1 MRPRVFCACL
11 AARASRAALR
21 LLGRGGTAL
30 PGKLALRVCP
40 DLLGQVSRGVQTVLI
55 TGTNG
60 KTTTTRMLCAMYDG
74 LGLTYFTNRSGA
86 NLASGLAAV
95 YLDNATLTGRP
106 KCTRAVIE
114 CDEGALRQV
123 SGRLHPAAIVVTNV
137 FRDQLDRYGEVT
149 HTLESIRAGILAA
162 PEATVCLNADCS
174 LTASLA
180 DDVPNPVRFFG
191 LNVPCDATAAGV
203 SDAPRCIRCGGAY
216 QYRYH
221 TYAHLGGFFCPQCG
235 YERPEPDTAVTEL
248 TELRPD
254 GSTARFR
261 CGEEEISADISLPSV
276 YNVCN
281 AAAALCAA
289 EALGLPVGRA
299 AETLGGVRAGF
310 GRMEMLPVGQHEAR
324 IILVK
329 NPAGCDRALDYLA
342 TIPGD
347 FLAVFCL
354 NDKTADGT
362 DVSWIWDADYE
373 RLIAR
378 GTVREAVVYGTRAGD
393 MRLRLKY
400 AGLDDACIR
409 CAASLDELMQWMQ
422 QADKPVYLLP
432 NYTSLLEV
440 RERIAAESGGR
451 KFWE

>member
-1 MRPRVFCACL
+1 MRLRVFCACL
-11 AARASRAALR
+11 AARASRAVLR

-74 LGLTYFTNRSGA
+74 LGLSYFTNRSGA

-95 YLDNATLTGRP
+95 YLDNAALTGRP

-123 SGRLHPAAIVVTNV
+123 SGRLRPAVIVVTNV

-180 DDVPNPVRFFG
+180 GDVPNPVRFFG
-191 LNVPCDATAAGV
+191 LDVPCEATAAGV

-221 TYAHLGGFFCPQCG
+221 TYAHLGGFYCPHCG
-235 YERPEPDTAVTEL
+235 YARPEPDTAVTGL
-248 TELRPD
+248 TALRPD

-261 CGEEEISADISLPSV
+261 CGDDELSADISLPSV

-289 EALGLPVGRA
+289 GALGLPVRRA

-310 GRMEMLPVGQHEAR
+310 GRMEVLPVGRHEAR

-400 AGLDDACIR
+400 AGLDDAHIR
-409 CAASLDELMQWMQ
+409 CAADLDELMQWMR
-422 QADKPVYLLP
+422 QADRPVYLLP

>member
-1 MRPRVFCACL
+1 MGFRTVCASIVCKSTYRL
-11 AARASRAALR
+11 LR
-21 LLGRGGTAL
+21 LMKRGGTSL
-30 PGKLALRVCP
+30 PGKLALKVDP
-40 DLLGQVSRGVQTVLI
+40 NYLNTLAKGVRTLVL

-60 KTTTTRMLCAMYDG
+60 KTTSTHIVAQALENMGEQAFY
-74 LGLTYFTNRSGA
+74 NRSGA
-86 NLASGLAAV
+86 NLIQGITTEFAIRSSIGGKPRYKL
-95 YLDNATLTGRP
+95 
-106 KCTRAVIE
+106 AVIE

-123 SGRLHPAAIVVTNV
+123 SGRLRPAVIVVTNV

-180 DDVPNPVRFFG
+180 GDVPNPVRFFG
-191 LNVPCDATAAGV
+191 LNVPCEATAAGV

-221 TYAHLGGFFCPQCG
+221 TYAHLGGFYCPHCG
-235 YERPEPDTAVTEL
+235 YARPEPDTAVTGL
-248 TELRPD
+248 TALRPD

-261 CGEEEISADISLPSV
+261 CGDDELSADISLPSV

-289 EALGLPVGRA
+289 GALGLPVRRA

-310 GRMEMLPVGQHEAR
+310 GRMEVLPVGRHEAR

-400 AGLDDACIR
+400 AGLDDAHIR
-409 CAASLDELMQWMQ
+409 CAADLDELMQWMR
-422 QADKPVYLLP
+422 QADRPVYLLP